1 MQTEDSSGIRFELRP
16 YTKKELRMLYTNV
29 SRTTFYR
36 WLKQIPETAN
46 YRSNLLSVIQVAAIL
61 KKHGAPGEREFK

>member
-1 MQTEDSSGIRFELRP
+1 
-16 YTKKELRMLYTNV
+16 MLYTNV

-46 YRSNLLSVIQVAAIL
+46 YRSNLLSVTQVAAIL
-61 KKHGAPGEREFK
+61 KKLGTPGAREFN